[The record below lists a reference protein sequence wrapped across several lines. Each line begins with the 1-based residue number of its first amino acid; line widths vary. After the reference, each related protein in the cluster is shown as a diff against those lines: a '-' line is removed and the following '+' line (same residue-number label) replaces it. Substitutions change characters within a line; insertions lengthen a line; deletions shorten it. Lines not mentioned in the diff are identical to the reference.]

1 MDEYYEHK
9 EKFSPEL
16 CERIREMERSGI
28 RSRNRQSEILK
39 REHSVE
45 IPPRII
51 AEYKYR
57 KRHEEAGI

>member
-1 MDEYYEHK
+1 VDEYYEYK

-16 CERIREMERSGI
+16 CKHIREMERNGI
-28 RSRNRQSEILK
+28 ISSDRQSEILK
-39 REHSVE
+39 LEYGVE
-45 IPPRII
+45 IPSYII